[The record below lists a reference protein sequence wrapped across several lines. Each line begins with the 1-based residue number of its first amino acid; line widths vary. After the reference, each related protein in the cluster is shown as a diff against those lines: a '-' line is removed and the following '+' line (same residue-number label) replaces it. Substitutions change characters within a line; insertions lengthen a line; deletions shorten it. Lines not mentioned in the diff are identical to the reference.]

1 MQKAMLLHASLA
13 AGVAATAWSDAL
25 LQALPY
31 ARRLQLERADAAAR
45 SASLGGLALALAG
58 ASRLAGTVPRVDEF
72 RFASGAKPRLAH
84 GPGFSVSHT
93 AGRVACVVCT
103 AGEIGLDI
111 ERVRADAGPA
121 TLHEL
126 WRWTATEAALKAAGL
141 GLRQVHEV
149 VIEEPP
155 FAATVQGRRYVLRE
169 VPSSPQVIGHLASTD
184 RVELIVDCVDLDGSE
199 VSTAVQCALGLAA

>member
-13 AGVAATAWSDAL
+13 AGGASTAWSDGL

-45 SASLGGLALALAG
+45 TASLSGLALALAG
-58 ASRLAGTVPRVDEF
+58 AIRLAGTAPRVDEF
-72 RFASGAKPRLAH
+72 RFSSGAKPRLAY

-111 ERVRADAGPA
+111 ERVRTDAGPL

-126 WRWTATEAALKAAGL
+126 WRWTATEAVLKAAGL
-141 GLRQVHEV
+141 GLRQVQDVAVEQ
-149 VIEEPP
+149 P
-155 FAATVQGRRYVLRE
+155 ALGATLHGRRYALRE
-169 VPSSPQVIGHLASTD
+169 VRLSAQVIGHLASTD
-184 RVELIVDCVDLDGSE
+184 PVELRVEGVDLDGSE
-199 VSTAVQCALGLAA
+199 VSTAVQRALGLAA